1 MKIDFP
7 PDLQKMVDELDMAG
21 VEAYIKRAWDAIEE
35 MRAAEVSKKSQK
47 AAQKAL
53 KEIGL

>member
-1 MKIDFP
+1 MKIDYP

-53 KEIGL
+53 KEIEL

>member
-21 VEAYIKRAWDAIEE
+21 VEAYIKRARGAIEE

-53 KEIGL
+53 KEIGF

>member
-1 MKIDFP
+1 MKIDYP
-7 PDLQKMVDELDMAG
+7 ADLQKMIDEQDMAG
-21 VEAYIKRAWDAIEE
+21 IEAYIKRASDAIEE
-35 MRAAEVSKKSQK
+35 MRAAEVSKKSRK

>member
-1 MKIDFP
+1 MNIDFP
-7 PDLQKMVDELDMAG
+7 PDLKKMVDELDMAG
-21 VEAYIKRAWDAIEE
+21 VEAYIKRARDAIEE
-35 MRAAEVSKKSQK
+35 IRAAEVSMKSQK

>member
-1 MKIDFP
+1 MKIDYP
-7 PDLQKMVDELDMAG
+7 ADLQKMVDELDMLG
-21 VEAYIKRAWDAIEE
+21 IEAYIKRASDAIEE